1 MSKRKYGRYW
11 VDEYDEPMSQPMSS
25 EDQDIID
32 DIEQEK
38 EDLEQEEK

>member
-1 MSKRKYGRYW
+1 MKKYGRYW
-11 VDEYDEPMSQPMSS
+11 VREDADEPMSQPMSD

>member
-1 MSKRKYGRYW
+1 MKKYGRYY
-11 VDEYDEPMSQPMSS
+11 VPDFDEPMIQPMSS

-38 EDLEQEEK
+38 EDTAQDEQD